1 MDLNKLPKQFCDS
14 ITVAYTPE
22 FFAIVMINGDEM
34 DSYSLTPAHAKRLA
48 QYLAHNVTEFERQF
62 GEIKAEWK
70 PGVQSPIQMV
80 DLNKRD

>member
-1 MDLNKLPKQFCDS
+1 MDLNKLPKQFCDT
-14 ITVAYTPE
+14 ITVAYTSE
-22 FFAIVMINGDEM
+22 FFAMVMLNGEEM
-34 DSYSLTPAHAKRLA
+34 DAYSLTPAHAKRLA

-80 DLNKRD
+80 DLNKK

>member
-22 FFAIVMINGDEM
+22 FFAFVMINGDEM
-34 DSYSLTPAHAKRLA
+34 DAYSLTPAHAKRLM
-48 QYLAHNVTEFERQF
+48 QYLAHNVSEYEKQF
-62 GEIKAEWK
+62 GGIEAEWK

-80 DLNKRD
+80 DLNRRN